1 MKLELREYQTE
12 ALCVLLEYAKKA
24 AAENRILSV
33 GSSSE
38 NPYRLLCI
46 QPTGAGKTVLILA
59 FVAET
64 VRRFGWKTLLVVP
77 SRALVS
83 QTIERA
89 RQFFPDL
96 RTSKIEGG
104 VFDLSGDFVVATA
117 ASLAGEKLQRIPKDY
132 FLSLIC
138 DEAHHAAARSYKE
151 MLDYFDTAR
160 LQIGVT
166 ATHIRGDGENVAS
179 RDYFGTV
186 AVWNTV
192 SQLTRAGFLVPAY
205 GFYANTETSL
215 EGLKIKNGDFVE
227 RELSRT
233 VNNPARNET
242 AVLAYFEHLRLRPT
256 VCFAVDVAH
265 AQNLA
270 ACFNENGVTAEAVWG
285 AMNREIYEKIMRS
298 FTSGETQVLVNAKLL
313 IEGWDCP
320 QTSGVLLARPATETS
335 AAVLGPQMIGRALR
349 PSPLTGKKDA
359 VIVELRDGGSDSKN
373 DSMKPAARRA
383 SLLGTMAETLDS
395 DDDFSS
401 RIPLH
406 EQADFNR
413 ALLSWRER
421 ENLRLS
427 LLNERDALRF
437 FDVIEEIERASFY
450 AWVPL
455 GACLYMPLGEGE
467 FLEIV
472 EAAPMCF
479 EIRGCVNGDFQIVG
493 AANSRGK
500 ALEIA
505 DAWLAAR
512 RFESKLVRRDEP
524 WRKRAATEKQ
534 ILRAADLTGLNVTEL
549 SRLTSGQIGDLIRS
563 AYALQLSPEEIVFA
577 RSGISAVGAAAANNP
592 HAWQIKDSISA

>member
-12 ALCVLLEYAKKA
+12 ALCVLLEYAKKE
-24 AAENRILSV
+24 AAEDRILSG

-38 NPYRLLCI
+38 YPCRLLCI

-64 VRRFGWKTLLVVP
+64 VRRFGWRTLLVVP

-117 ASLAGEKLQRIPKDY
+117 ASLAGEKLQKIPKDY
-132 FLSLIC
+132 FSSLIC
-138 DEAHHAAARSYKE
+138 DEAHHAAARIYKE
-151 MLDYFDTAR
+151 MLDYFGSAR

-179 RDYFGTV
+179 PDYFGTV

-205 GFYANTETSL
+205 GFYADTETSL

-233 VNNPARNET
+233 VNNPARNER

-270 ACFNENGVTAEAVWG
+270 ACFNENNVTAEAVWG
-285 AMNREIYEKIMRS
+285 AMNREMYEKIMRS
-298 FTSGETQVLVNAKLL
+298 FRSGETQVLVNAKLL

-359 VIVELRDGGSDSKN
+359 VIVEMRDGGGSKN
-373 DSMKPAARRA
+373 DSMKSTARRA
-383 SLLGTMAETLDS
+383 SLLGTMAETLNAN
-395 DDDFSS
+395 DDFSS

-413 ALLSWRER
+413 AILSWRER

-427 LLNERDALRF
+427 LLNEQEALRF

-472 EAAPMCF
+472 EVAPLCF

-505 DAWLAAR
+505 DSWLTAR
-512 RFESKLVRRDEP
+512 RQTSKLVRLDEP
-524 WRKRAATEKQ
+524 WRKRSATEKQ
-534 ILRAADLTGLNVTEL
+534 ILRAAELTGLNVTEL
-549 SRLTSGQIGDLIRS
+549 SRLSSGQIGDLIRS
-563 AYALQLSPEEIVFA
+563 AYVLQLSPEEIVFA
-577 RSGISAVGAAAANNP
+577 RSGISAIGAVAADVP

>member
-1 MKLELREYQTE
+1 MKLELRDYQTE
-12 ALCVLLEYAKKA
+12 ALCVLLEYAKRA
-24 AAENRILSV
+24 AAENQILN
-33 GSSSE
+33 GDSSPE
-38 NPYRLLCI
+38 HPRRLLCI

-64 VRRFGWKTLLVVP
+64 VCRFGWKTLLVVP
-77 SRALVS
+77 SRALVA
-83 QTIERA
+83 QTIDRA
-89 RQFFPDL
+89 KQFFPDL

-104 VFDLSGDFVVATA
+104 SFDLSGDFIIATS
-117 ASLAGEKLQRIPKDY
+117 ASLVGEKLQRIPKEY
-132 FLSLIC
+132 FSCLIC
-138 DEAHHAAARSYKE
+138 DEAHHAAARIYKQ
-151 MLDYFDTAR
+151 MLRFFSAAR

-166 ATHIRGDGENVAS
+166 ATHIRGDGESVAS

-205 GFYANTETSL
+205 GIYANTETSL
-215 EGLKIKNGDFVE
+215 EGLKIKNGDYVE

-233 VNNPARNET
+233 VNNRERNER
-242 AVLAYFEHLRLRPT
+242 AVTAYFEHLQSRPT

-270 ACFNENGVTAEAVWG
+270 ACFNENNVTAEAVWG
-285 AMNREIYEKIMRS
+285 AMNRETHEKIMRS

-313 IEGWDCP
+313 IEGWDCQ
-320 QTSGVLLARPATETS
+320 QTSGVLLARPATRS
-335 AAVLGPQMIGRALR
+335 LAAVLGPQMIGRALR
-349 PSPLTGKKDA
+349 PSAKTGKKDA
-359 VIVELRDGGSDSKN
+359 VIVELRDGSDNKN
-373 DSMKPAARRA
+373 DSIKLNARRA
-383 SLLGTMAETLDS
+383 SILGTMAETIDS
-395 DDDFSS
+395 NEDFSS
-401 RIPLH
+401 HIPLH

-421 ENLRLS
+421 EKLRFS
-427 LLNERDALRF
+427 LLNEQNALEF

-472 EAAPMCF
+472 EVTPTCF
-479 EIRGCVNGDFQIVG
+479 EIRGCVNGDFQIIG
-493 AANSRGK
+493 AGCSRGK

-505 DAWLAAR
+505 DAWLAAAR
-512 RFESKLVRRDEP
+512 YTSKLVRRDEP

-534 ILRAADLTGLNVTEL
+534 ILRAAELTGLNVTEL
-549 SRLTSGQIGDLIRS
+549 SRLTSGQASDLIRS
-563 AYALQLSPEEIVFA
+563 AYALAFTPEEIVFS
-577 RSGISAVGAAAANNP
+577 RSGISAVGASAAANP
-592 HAWQIKDSISA
+592 HAWQIKDSIPA

>member
-24 AAENRILSV
+24 TKNQMLN
-33 GSSSE
+33 GDSSSE
-38 NPYRLLCI
+38 NPCRLLCI

-89 RQFFPDL
+89 KQFFPDL

-104 VFDLSGDFVVATA
+104 GFDLSGDFVVATA
-117 ASLAGEKLQRIPKDY
+117 AFIAGEKLQRIPKDY
-132 FLSLIC
+132 FSSLIC
-138 DEAHHAAARSYKE
+138 DEAHHAAARIYKE
-151 MLDYFDTAR
+151 MLDYFCAAR

-179 RDYFGTV
+179 PDYFGTV

-270 ACFNENGVTAEAVWG
+270 ACFNENGITAEAVWG

-359 VIVELRDGGSDSKN
+359 VIVELRDGDGSSGSKN
-373 DSMKPAARRA
+373 DSMKSTARRA
-383 SLLGTMAETLDS
+383 SLLGMMAETLNA

-406 EQADFNR
+406 EQVDFNR

-427 LLNERDALRF
+427 LFNERDALRF

-472 EAAPMCF
+472 EAASCF

-512 RFESKLVRRDEP
+512 RFENKLIRRDEP
-524 WRKRAATEKQ
+524 WRKRSATEKQ
-534 ILRAADLTGLNVTEL
+534 ILRAAELTGLNVTEL
-549 SRLTSGQIGDLIRS
+549 SRLSSGQIGDLIRS
-563 AYALQLSPEEIVFA
+563 AYAIQLTPEEIVFA
-577 RSGISAVGAAAANNP
+577 RSGISAVGAATDVP

>member
-24 AAENRILSV
+24 ATENQILSN

-38 NPYRLLCI
+38 YPRRLLCI

-77 SRALVS
+77 SRALVA

-89 RQFFPDL
+89 KQFFPDL

-117 ASLAGEKLQRIPKDY
+117 ASLAAEKLRRIPKNY
-132 FLSLIC
+132 FSCLIC
-138 DEAHHAAARSYKE
+138 DEAHHAAARIYKQ
-151 MLDYFDTAR
+151 MLDYFSAAR

-166 ATHIRGDGENVAS
+166 ATHIRGDGENIAS
-179 RDYFGTV
+179 PDYFGTV

-192 SQLTRAGFLVPAY
+192 SQLTCAGFLVPAY

-215 EGLKIKNGDFVE
+215 EGLKMKNGDFVE

-233 VNNPARNET
+233 VNNRARNET

-270 ACFNENGVTAEAVWG
+270 ACFNENNVTAEAVWG
-285 AMNREIYEKIMRS
+285 AMNRNDFEKIMRR
-298 FTSGETQVLVNAKLL
+298 FRSGETQVLVNAKLL

-320 QTSGVLLARPATETS
+320 QTSGVLLARPATKSS
-335 AAVLGPQMIGRALR
+335 ASVLGPQMIGRALR

-359 VIVELRDGGSDSKN
+359 VIVELRDGGGGKN
-373 DSMKPAARRA
+373 DSMKSAARRT
-383 SLLGTMAETLDS
+383 SLLGTMAETLDTNEN
-395 DDDFSS
+395 FSS

-413 ALLSWRER
+413 ALLSWRTR
-421 ENLRLS
+421 ESLRLS
-427 LLNERDALRF
+427 LLSEQDALNF

-455 GACLYMPLGEGE
+455 GACLYMPVGEGE

-472 EAAPMCF
+472 EVMPTCF
-479 EIRGCVNGDFQIVG
+479 EIRGCINGDFQIIG
-493 AANSRGK
+493 AGCSRGK

-505 DAWLAAR
+505 DAWLDTGR
-512 RFESKLVRRDEP
+512 QTNKLVRRDEP

-534 ILRAADLTGLNVTEL
+534 ILRAAELTGLNVTEL

-563 AYALQLSPEEIVFA
+563 AYALQLTPEEIVFA
-577 RSGISAVGAAAANNP
+577 RSGISAIGAAANNP
-592 HAWQIKDSISA
+592 HAWQIKDSLSV

>member
-1 MKLELREYQTE
+1 MKLELRDYQTE
-12 ALCVLLEYAKKA
+12 ALCVLLEYAKN
-24 AAENRILSV
+24 AAENQTLNGDSP
-33 GSSSE
+33 SE

-77 SRALVS
+77 SRALVA

-96 RTSKIEGG
+96 RTSKIAGG
-104 VFDLSGDFVVATA
+104 VFDLSGDFVVSTS

-132 FLSLIC
+132 FSCLIC
-138 DEAHHAAARSYKE
+138 DEAHHAAARSYKQ
-151 MLDYFDTAR
+151 MLDYFSAGR

-166 ATHIRGDGENVAS
+166 ATHIRGDGKNVAS

-192 SQLTRAGFLVPAY
+192 SQITRAGFLVPAY

-242 AVLAYFEHLRLRPT
+242 AVLAYFEHLQSRPT

-270 ACFNENGVTAEAVWG
+270 ACFNENGIAAEAVWG
-285 AMNREIYEKIMRS
+285 AMNRELYEKIMRR
-298 FTSGETQVLVNAKLL
+298 FERGETQVLVNAKLL

-320 QTSGVLLARPATETS
+320 QTSGVLLARPATESS

-349 PSPLTGKKDA
+349 PSPATGKKDA
-359 VIVELRDGGSDSKN
+359 VIVELRDGGDSHSIN
-373 DSMKPAARRA
+373 DSMKSAGRRA
-383 SLLGTMAETLDS
+383 SLLGTMAETLERGE
-395 DDDFSS
+395 DFSS

-406 EQADFNR
+406 EQADYNR
-413 ALLSWRER
+413 ALLSWRTR

-427 LLNERDALRF
+427 LLNEQDAFDF
-437 FDVIEEIERASFY
+437 FDVIEEIERASRY

-472 EAAPMCF
+472 EIASSCF
-479 EIRGCVNGDFQIVG
+479 EIRGCVNGDFQIIG
-493 AANSRGK
+493 AGCSRGK
-500 ALEIA
+500 AIEIA
-505 DAWLAAR
+505 DAWLAAGR
-512 RFESKLVRRDEP
+512 QTSKLIRRDEP
-524 WRKRAATEKQ
+524 WRKRSATEKQ
-534 ILRAADLTGLNVTEL
+534 ILRAAELTGLNVTEL

-563 AYALQLSPEEIVFA
+563 AYALQLTPEEIVFA
-577 RSGISAVGAAAANNP
+577 RSDISAVGAVALNTP
-592 HAWQIKDSISA
+592 HAWQIKDSI

>member
-24 AAENRILSV
+24 AENQIQIK
-33 GSSSE
+33 GSSSK
-38 NPYRLLCI
+38 NPCRLLCI

-89 RQFFPDL
+89 NQFFPDL

-132 FLSLIC
+132 FSSLIC
-138 DEAHHAAARSYKE
+138 DEAHHAAALSYKQ

-192 SQLTRAGFLVPAY
+192 SQLTRAGYLVPAY
-205 GFYANTETSL
+205 GFYAQTATSL

-233 VNNPARNET
+233 VNNPARNER

-285 AMNREIYEKIMRS
+285 AMNRDDYEQIMRS
-298 FTSGETQVLVNAKLL
+298 FTSGETQVIVNAKLL

-359 VIVELRDGGSDSKN
+359 VIVELRDGGDSKN
-373 DSMKPAARRA
+373 DSTKPVAQRA
-383 SLLGTMAETLDS
+383 SLLGAMAETLDS
-395 DDDFSS
+395 DEGFSS
-401 RIPLH
+401 HIPLH

-421 ENLRLS
+421 EKLRFS
-427 LLNERDALRF
+427 LLNEQDALNF
-437 FDVIEEIERASFY
+437 FDVIAEIERASFY

-472 EAAPMCF
+472 EAALSCF
-479 EIRGCVNGDFQIVG
+479 EIRGCINGDFQIVG

-505 DAWLAAR
+505 DAWLSAR
-512 RFESKLVRRDEP
+512 RFENKLVRRDQP

-534 ILRAADLTGLNVTEL
+534 VLRAAELTGLNVTEL

-577 RSGISAVGAAAANNP
+577 RSGIFAVSAATDVP

>member
-24 AAENRILSV
+24 AENQTLN
-33 GSSSE
+33 GDSSLE
-38 NPYRLLCI
+38 HPCRLLCI

-64 VRRFGWKTLLVVP
+64 IRRFGWKTLLVVP

-89 RQFFPDL
+89 KQFFPDL
-96 RTSKIEGG
+96 RASKIEGG
-104 VFDLSGDFVVATA
+104 AFDLSGDFVVATA
-117 ASLAGEKLQRIPKDY
+117 ASLAGEKLQRIPKDC
-132 FLSLIC
+132 FTNLIC
-138 DEAHHAAARSYKE
+138 DEAHHAAARIYKE
-151 MLDYFDTAR
+151 MLDYFDSAR

-215 EGLKIKNGDFVE
+215 NGLKIKNGDFVE

-270 ACFNENGVTAEAVWG
+270 ACFNENGITAEAVWG
-285 AMNREIYEKIMRS
+285 AMNREIYEKIMRR
-298 FTSGETQVLVNAKLL
+298 FRSGETQVLVNAKLL

-320 QTSGVLLARPATETS
+320 QTSGILLARPATRSS

-349 PSPLTGKKDA
+349 PSPSTGKKDA
-359 VIVELRDGGSDSKN
+359 VIIELRDGGSSDSKN
-373 DSMKPAARRA
+373 DSMKSTARRA
-383 SLLGTMAETLDS
+383 SLLRTMAETPERGE
-395 DDDFSS
+395 DFSS

-421 ENLRLS
+421 EKLRSS
-427 LLNERDALRF
+427 LLNEQDALRF

-455 GACLYMPLGEGE
+455 GECLYMPLGEGE

-472 EAAPMCF
+472 EVTPFCF

-505 DAWLAAR
+505 DAWLAAGR
-512 RFESKLVRRDEP
+512 QTSKLVRRDEP
-524 WRKRAATEKQ
+524 WRKRSATEKQ
-534 ILRAADLTGLNVTEL
+534 ILRAAELTGLNVTEL

-563 AYALQLSPEEIVFA
+563 AYALSLTPEEIIFA
-577 RSGISAVGAAAANNP
+577 RSGISAIAAATDVP

>member
-24 AAENRILSV
+24 AENQTLNSDF
-33 GSSSE
+33 SSE
-38 NPYRLLCI
+38 HPCRLLCI

-64 VRRFGWKTLLVVP
+64 VCRFGWKTLLIVP

-89 RQFFPDL
+89 KQFFPDL

-104 VFDLSGDFVVATA
+104 VFDLSGDFVVGTA
-117 ASLAGEKLQRIPKDY
+117 ASLAPEKLQRIPKDY
-132 FLSLIC
+132 FSSLIC

-151 MLDYFDTAR
+151 MLDYFDSAR

-215 EGLKIKNGDFVE
+215 EGLKIKNGDFLE

-242 AVLAYFEHLRLRPT
+242 AVLAYFEHLQARPT

-265 AQNLA
+265 AKDIA
-270 ACFNENGVTAEAVWG
+270 ACFVENGVTAEAVWG
-285 AMNREIYEKIMRS
+285 AMNREIYEKIMRR

-359 VIVELRDGGSDSKN
+359 VIVELRDGSDSKN
-373 DSMKPAARRA
+373 DSMKSAVPRA
-383 SLLGTMAETLDS
+383 SLLGTMAETPDA
-395 DDDFSS
+395 DEDFSS
-401 RIPLH
+401 HIPLH

-421 ENLRLS
+421 EKLRLS
-427 LLNERDALRF
+427 LLNEQDALNF
-437 FDVIEEIERASFY
+437 FDVIEEIERASRF

-455 GACLYMPLGEGE
+455 GACLYMPLGEDE

-472 EAAPMCF
+472 EVAPFCF
-479 EIRGCVNGDFQIVG
+479 EIRGGVNGDFQIVG

-512 RFESKLVRRDEP
+512 RFENKLVRRDEP

-534 ILRAADLTGLNVTEL
+534 ILRAAELTGLNVTKL

-563 AYALQLSPEEIVFA
+563 AYALQLTPEEIVFA
-577 RSGISAVGAAAANNP
+577 RSGISALGAVAAENP
-592 HAWQIKDSISA
+592 HAWQIKDLISA